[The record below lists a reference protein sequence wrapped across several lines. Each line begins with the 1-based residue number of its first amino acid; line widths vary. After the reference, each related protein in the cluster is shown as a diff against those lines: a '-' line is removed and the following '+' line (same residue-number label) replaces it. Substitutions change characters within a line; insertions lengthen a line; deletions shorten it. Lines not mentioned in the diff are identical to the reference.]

1 MNEKVYTNKY
11 TNKMKNAP
19 LFWLFLLSIGW
30 PCAMV
35 WGGWLSDGWAAVL
48 IVLCDVRK
56 SHFTF
61 GRVGCQWLGCQ
72 SVSTVNACF

>member
-35 WGGWLSDGWAAVL
+35 LGCWLSDGWRLCWFALDRFAAWFAPKTPV
-48 IVLCDVRK
+48 
-56 SHFTF
+56 
-61 GRVGCQWLGCQ
+61 
-72 SVSTVNACF
+72 